1 MILAELPE
9 HVTARPPTTSAVARS
24 RPPARWIF
32 SGLPADARRH
42 VSVIVQQSSSYFES
56 AAFDLQPARRAVV
69 AGGTNG
75 TVGGAAGCVVFCDSA
90 MMQRLSLLFTLNP
103 CESFLG
109 LL

>member
-1 MILAELPE
+1 M
-9 HVTARPPTTSAVARS
+9 
-24 RPPARWIF
+24 
-32 SGLPADARRH
+32 
-42 VSVIVQQSSSYFES
+42 SVIVQQSSSYFVES
-56 AAFDLQPARRAVV
+56 DAFDLQPARRAVV

-90 MMQRLSLLFTLNP
+90 MMQRLSLLFTLDP